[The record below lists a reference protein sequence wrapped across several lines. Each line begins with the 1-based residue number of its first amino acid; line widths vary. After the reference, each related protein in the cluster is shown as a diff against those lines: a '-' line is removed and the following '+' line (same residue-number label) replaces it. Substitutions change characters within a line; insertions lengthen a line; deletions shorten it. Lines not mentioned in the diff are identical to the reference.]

1 MRFITFVIYFIF
13 VFSITILC
21 QENEYTALTKSGDV
35 FLLHK
40 ISKEPVEIFVG
51 DKLKPYER
59 IELSNNGY
67 LVLVDT
73 NYRSIELTEK
83 GIYNLSSLDSLFI
96 MKRNSITEKITEFI
110 FNEMS
115 TSEERNNEMKTLGA
129 VVRKPFSKVEPA
141 LPKFGKILDT
151 LYTFSWHPL
160 LSTSSYIFRLFNK
173 DGNTLYM
180 LETKDTA
187 LTLNLAEINLLYDKN
202 YFWTVFDVSSENNDI
217 DSISFT
223 LMSPNSKAVL
233 DDKLISIKSDFIN
246 ADSPLNYLVIAQYL
260 KSEGVNELAVEY
272 FEKSVNLSSNLE
284 FYWGEYLRF
293 LLEVDLKNKAF
304 AKWNI
309 SPFNVRENKTETKL

>member
-1 MRFITFVIYFIF
+1 MRLTLFILYLVFISSMTL
-13 VFSITILC
+13 VC
-21 QENEYTALTKSGDV
+21 QDNEYTVLTKSGDV

-59 IELSNNGY
+59 IELGINGY

-73 NYRSIELTEK
+73 NFRSIELTEK

-110 FNEMS
+110 FTEMS
-115 TSEERNNEMKTLGA
+115 TNEQKNNEMKTLGA
-129 VVRKPFSKVEPA
+129 VVRKPFNKVEA
-141 LPKFGKILDT
+141 AAPKIGKIIDT
-151 LYTFSWHPL
+151 VYTFSWYPL
-160 LSTSSYIFRLFNK
+160 LDTTSYIFRLFNK

-180 LETKDTA
+180 QETKDTA

-233 DDKLISIKSDFIN
+233 DEKITSIKSDFISQK
-246 ADSPLNYLVIAQYL
+246 SPLNYLIVARYL

-272 FEKSVNLSSNLE
+272 FEKSVNLSNNLE
-284 FYWGEYLRF
+284 FYWGEYIRF
-293 LLEVDLKNKAF
+293 LLELDLTNKAF
-304 AKWNI
+304 EKWNI
-309 SPFNVRENKTETKL
+309 SPFNISETEPGTKL